1 MDKTGN
7 KYVKRTQKDYSMS
20 FKLAVVQ
27 EYENTGI
34 SQMALQRKYG
44 IQGNNTLKRWIEKYS
59 NFDVSNKS
67 RKPMEKS
74 KDQELLELRQKV
86 RLLERKN
93 ARLEKEL
100 EQKDMKAEFFELM
113 IDIAEKEYNIDIR
126 KTPFPNSHAIQRDE
140 VREYKRSLP
149 TARDKQAEILP
160 AAVEYMQEPTEG
172 YGSRG
177 DGAGHPDGDA
187 SHRHP

>member
-1 MDKTGN
+1 MDKTGRE
-7 KYVKRTQKDYSMS
+7 YIKRTQKDYSMS

-44 IQGNNTLKRWIEKYS
+44 IQGNNTLKRWIEK
-59 NFDVSNKS
+59 S

-100 EQKDMKAEFFELM
+100 EQKDMKAEFFDLM

-126 KTPFPNSHAIQRDE
+126 KNSFPEQSCD
-140 VREYKRSLP
+140 
-149 TARDKQAEILP
+149 
-160 AAVEYMQEPTEG
+160 TE
-172 YGSRG
+172 R
-177 DGAGHPDGDA
+177 
-187 SHRHP
+187 